1 MLEEQ
6 MLSKLSAGA
15 SPALL
20 DMWSDGERRGRP
32 LTSLKGPQDL
42 RYRGK
47 AFQDGGRKPE
57 NAKCIHHKSPSYL
70 RPKPEPL

>member
-20 DMWSDGERRGRP
+20 DMWSDGERKGQASH
-32 LTSLKGPQDL
+32 LTERRSGPKIKSESLQ
-42 RYRGK
+42 
-47 AFQDGGRKPE
+47 GGERKLE
-57 NAKCIHHKSPSYL
+57 NAKCINY
-70 RPKPEPL
+70 